1 MAGKNNLESV
11 DINKDASVQGLFEDL
26 EKLAKSRAT
35 KVSKIAA
42 KIYIYAVNNR
52 PAFRPPLNEPRSN
65 PGKFISSKVP
75 ISVKDELKK
84 WAAEQGATRNSWCCF
99 ILQKAFENGNIE
111 KIIDSN

>member
-1 MAGKNNLESV
+1 MAGKSSLASV
-11 DINKDASVQGLFEDL
+11 DINKDASAEGLFEDL

-42 KIYIYAVNNR
+42 KIYIYAINNR
-52 PAFRPPLNEPRSN
+52 AAFRPPLKEPRRN

-75 ISVKDELKK
+75 VAAKEELKA

-99 ILQKAFENGNIE
+99 LLQKAFENGSIE
-111 KIIDSN
+111 KIIDAN